1 MLPSGQIH
9 IPVTIFYE
17 ILFLNVFFSINS
29 LNSGKIYEM
38 EELRISPTK
47 NTPEIIL
54 NPEGII
60 KIRGRSIHED
70 VTEYF
75 APVEEWITDYITDPA
90 ELTCVEMSLEYFN
103 SASAK
108 VFIHLLQ
115 KVTYVTL
122 KHKKF
127 IINWY
132 YEDGDEDIL
141 ERGEYF
147 ASILDVPISFIKIS

>member
-1 MLPSGQIH
+1 
-9 IPVTIFYE
+9 
-17 ILFLNVFFSINS
+17 
-29 LNSGKIYEM
+29 M

-54 NPEGII
+54 NPQGII
-60 KIRGRSIHED
+60 RIKGRSIHEN
-70 VTEYF
+70 VTDFFE
-75 APVEEWITDYITDPA
+75 PVEDWISEYITVPA
-90 ELTCVEMSLEYFN
+90 EITSVDMNLEYFN

-127 IINWY
+127 VFNWY

-147 ASILDVPISFIKIS
+147 ASVLDARFNFIKLK

>member
-1 MLPSGQIH
+1 
-9 IPVTIFYE
+9 
-17 ILFLNVFFSINS
+17 
-29 LNSGKIYEM
+29 M
-38 EELRISPTK
+38 EELRILPSK

-54 NPEGII
+54 NPEGSIR
-60 KIRGRSIHED
+60 IRGRSIHEN
-70 VTEYF
+70 VTEFF
-75 APVEEWITDYITDPA
+75 APVEDWVSGYIEVPA
-90 ELTCVEMSLEYFN
+90 EVTCVDLNLEYFN

-115 KVTYVTL
+115 KITYVTL

-127 IINWY
+127 VFNWY

-147 ASILDVPISFIKIS
+147 ASVLDVQFNFIKLN